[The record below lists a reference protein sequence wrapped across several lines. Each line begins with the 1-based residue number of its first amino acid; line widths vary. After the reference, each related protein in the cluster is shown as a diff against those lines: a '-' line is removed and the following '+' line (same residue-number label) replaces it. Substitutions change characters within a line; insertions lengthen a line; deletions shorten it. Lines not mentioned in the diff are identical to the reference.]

1 MSDIIDSYISKVDF
15 NNLPK
20 KINHFYKKFDS
31 KRKYFIKLIFVRFFI
46 LKARIDLTIKYFKL
60 GKFVSKSFID
70 ENVIDF
76 SYKDKFFYL
85 GPKND
90 WRKTLDIKISES
102 IALEFKKEMK
112 ELGYL

>member
-20 KINHFYKKFDS
+20 KINHFYKKFDI
-31 KRKYFIKLIFVRFFI
+31 KRKYFFKLIFVRFFI

-76 SYKDKFFYL
+76 SYKDKFFYINQSIS
-85 GPKND
+85 KKK
-90 WRKTLDIKISES
+90 RYIKKISKS
-102 IALEFKKEMK
+102 VK
-112 ELGYL
+112 

>member
-31 KRKYFIKLIFVRFFI
+31 KRKYFIKLIFVRFLI

-76 SYKDKFFYL
+76 SYKDKFFYINQSIS
-85 GPKND
+85 KKK
-90 WRKTLDIKISES
+90 RYIKKISKS
-102 IALEFKKEMK
+102 VK
-112 ELGYL
+112 